1 MEVVVHGHLA
11 FLVVG
16 NLVVMLPDSQAW
28 EKSEAG
34 PMKEARVYQERSG
47 RGH

>member
-11 FLVVG
+11 F
-16 NLVVMLPDSQAW
+16 LVVMLPDSQAW

-34 PMKEARVYQERSG
+34 PMKEARVRQERSG